1 MPLVLCDCICTLM
14 LPSPWSLTKP
24 HDHKQLVCGFLSVH
38 GVSQFW
44 FFLALVC
51 LATPES
57 RCTQMLAV
65 NGEMMSNI
73 HSLNVN
79 CSLSQKLQQAA

>member
-1 MPLVLCDCICTLM
+1 MITN
-14 LPSPWSLTKP
+14 SLF
-24 HDHKQLVCGFLSVH
+24 VVFSVYT
-38 GVSQFW
+38 GSVSFG

-65 NGEMMSNI
+65 NGEIMSNI